1 MDFRE
6 LAEESKPSQSLI
18 PRGNNIDMSLVV
30 EASMITMLI
39 ARAAASLSLG
49 TVRQK
54 LVGVPSSDVEVGLSG
69 KGEAL

>member
-6 LAEESKPSQSLI
+6 MAEESKPSQSLI

-39 ARAAASLSLG
+39 ARG
-49 TVRQK
+49 C
-54 LVGVPSSDVEVGLSG
+54 G
-69 KGEAL
+69 KP